1 MIKPNLQHQQNINM
15 KNTKK
20 TKEMNKKTNFKN
32 KTSQVSNLLNKRK
45 IFKWK
50 NTMDVTLQSML
61 FHNTNQSIQN
71 VINFFSNIHILT
83 RILMITEYYNASK
96 HYEKEHKLWG

>member
-1 MIKPNLQHQQNINM
+1 
-15 KNTKK
+15 
-20 TKEMNKKTNFKN
+20 
-32 KTSQVSNLLNKRK
+32 
-45 IFKWK
+45 
-50 NTMDVTLQSML
+50 MDVTLQSML

-83 RILMITEYYNASK
+83 RILMITKYCNGSK